1 MENLTPNE
9 RELYETLKE
18 LRDSLLE
25 YDRRQDN
32 PIDWPERVDKAFQ
45 TTDAVLDKTE
55 NKADSSLGSA
65 G

>member
-18 LRDSLLE
+18 LRESLRE
-25 YDRRQDN
+25 FERNQDK
-32 PIDWPERVDKAFQ
+32 PVTWPERVDKAFQ
-45 TTDAVLDKTE
+45 TSDAVLARTE
-55 NKADSSLGSA
+55 DKADSSLGSA